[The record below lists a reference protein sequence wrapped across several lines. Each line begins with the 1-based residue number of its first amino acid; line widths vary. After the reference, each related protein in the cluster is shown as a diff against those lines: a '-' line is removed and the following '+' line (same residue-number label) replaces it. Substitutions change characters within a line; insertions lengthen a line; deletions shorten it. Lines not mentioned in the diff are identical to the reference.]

1 MKYYLVSDWM
11 TRDVVTAEPNTFMLE
26 AHRLMRGNNIR
37 RLPVVKR
44 GKLVGIMTRSD
55 VRSAEPSAATTLN
68 VWEMNYLLAQLKV
81 KDVMTKNPITVR
93 PDDTIKRAAELMH
106 ENRIGALP
114 VVEKDNHLVGII
126 TESDVFRILISWFN
140 EEHPE

>member
-1 MKYYLVSDWM
+1 MKHYLVSDWM
-11 TRDVVTAEPNTFMLE
+11 TKDVVTAEPDTFMLD
-26 AHRLMRGNNIR
+26 AHRRMREHKIR

-44 GKLVGIMTRSD
+44 GRLVGIMTRSD

-68 VWEMNYLLAQLKV
+68 VWEMNYLLAQLQV
-81 KDVMTKNPITVR
+81 KNVMTSNPITIR

-106 ENRIGALP
+106 DNRIGALP
-114 VVEKDNHLVGII
+114 VVKNGNQLVGIL

-140 EEHPE
+140 EEHSE